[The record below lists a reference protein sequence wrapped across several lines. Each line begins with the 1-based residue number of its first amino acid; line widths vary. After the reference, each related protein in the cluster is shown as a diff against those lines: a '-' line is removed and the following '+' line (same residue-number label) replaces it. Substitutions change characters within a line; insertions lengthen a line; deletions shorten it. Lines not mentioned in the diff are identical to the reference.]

1 MESLTGLPAA
11 SCPTGYELSVVN
23 QYIEQALLH
32 APAIIEAS
40 NDEVKRTGKGSEY
53 DPKDWFYIL
62 VAALN
67 RIIWQ
72 RDNQMHWDETN
83 AISVP
88 ALTERDMEL
97 AYADHYLQMRA
108 MAFNF
113 GPSHRAELENAIVHY
128 DQLKVR
134 GLVPK
139 TGVGE
144 VTPATNTSVFW
155 GLAGMQAGF
164 DDRLVHAAHL
174 HVREAIFDEA
184 YIAGMAARLVWGT
197 DLQERLRLAAT
208 FYTHRPAQ

>member
-1 MESLTGLPAA
+1 MDSLVGLPAA
-11 SCPTGYELSVVN
+11 SCPAGYESSAVN
-23 QYIEQALLH
+23 QHIEQALLR

-40 NDEVKRTGKGSEY
+40 NNEVKRTGKGAAY

-67 RIIWQ
+67 RIIWL
-72 RDNQMHWDETN
+72 RDNQMHWDTTN
-83 AISVP
+83 AVSMP
-88 ALTERDMEL
+88 TLTERDMEL

-113 GPSHRAELENAIVHY
+113 GPSHRAELESAIVNY

-164 DDRLVHAAHL
+164 DDRTVHAAHL
-174 HVREAIFDEA
+174 HPREALFDEA
-184 YIAGMAARLVWGT
+184 YIVGMAARLVWGT

-208 FYTHRPAQ
+208 FYTQRPSQ